1 MVLEYLFLDKN
12 HKEEIEKHNYREE
25 IDTDNAK
32 SKVFQ
37 PKVMFTDFDGTDN
50 WAVRF
55 ELKGDNLEVARY
67 FSNINKYILKFNPI
81 VLQNDSSAYFNQSLY
96 PLINKF
102 ERLLRKFLYLKSIFY
117 KGEKLPKV
125 ISDLEKKDFGE
136 IYELLFVDKEF
147 GLNVKKITSNPNY
160 SKTEIIKSISEI
172 SETTTWDAVVGDEI
186 LSDIKYGFSDI
197 KNYRNDVMHAHNISF
212 EQFNKQK
219 ELFKRINSLLSQEI
233 ENMVN
238 YPVAQENSEI
248 VVETLSDR
256 LQLFDDKVMHAF
268 ENAFKLIDLGKKLS
282 SIEIKP
288 EYKEKRLVLTR

>member
-160 SKTEIIKSISEI
+160 SNT
-172 SETTTWDAVVGDEI
+172 
-186 LSDIKYGFSDI
+186 
-197 KNYRNDVMHAHNISF
+197 SF
-212 EQFNKQK
+212 QV
-219 ELFKRINSLLSQEI
+219 L
-233 ENMVN
+233 
-238 YPVAQENSEI
+238 
-248 VVETLSDR
+248 
-256 LQLFDDKVMHAF
+256 
-268 ENAFKLIDLGKKLS
+268 
-282 SIEIKP
+282 
-288 EYKEKRLVLTR
+288 EK